1 MKNRRKAVQPFE
13 IKKRKIDIFRNY
25 EANGFEKNQRKFEN
39 FSTLIS
45 KKSSLDAYQEEIK
58 ALIDFTNAEFA
69 KMLPRTATWC
79 KTPKVKPNPRAS
91 TNPAPGCLSFQNNI
105 LYFNGQPVGKGVFY
119 DVLPSEGNKV
129 TISGSDERILKSH

>member
-1 MKNRRKAVQPFE
+1 MNDKIFQAFAPLRTPFARVRE
-13 IKKRKIDIFRNY
+13 FN
-25 EANGFEKNQRKFEN
+25 
-39 FSTLIS
+39 
-45 KKSSLDAYQEEIK
+45 
-58 ALIDFTNAEFA
+58 FTNAEFA

-119 DVLPSEGNKV
+119 DVLPSEGNEV